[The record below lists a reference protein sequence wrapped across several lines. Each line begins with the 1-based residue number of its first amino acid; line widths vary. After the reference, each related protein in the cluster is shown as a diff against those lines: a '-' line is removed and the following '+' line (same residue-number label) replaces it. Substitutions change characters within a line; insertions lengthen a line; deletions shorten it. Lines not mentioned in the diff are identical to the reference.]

1 MCICRKSA
9 VSASIDNCAPASRR
23 RTSITTLS
31 FAKKAGVAFDRRLSA
46 LLKASTF
53 AVLMISTSASKTLW
67 RSSKQGIL
75 RSSMSEPNGK
85 LAAKLGIL
93 NLIGVSHS
101 RAGEARR
108 RRQYNEYGKGAEAS
122 PLQMRANQ
130 RMLQSMRQS
139 LENASLQS
147 YKTQFL
153 EHPECKVHVFHK
165 NFHRNQVLEA
175 LNRKLKSNQINRMP
189 SILHKTSSISHL
201 AWSNSFARRGSVWPF
216 SISTSP
222 CATRLSFVLN
232 RNCRED
238 EGRSLGIALQEGIPN
253 HLKRLRTK
261 SSVVSVKEK
270 ALLKASGVD

>member
-31 FAKKAGVAFDRRLSA
+31 FAKKAGVALNRRLSA
-46 LLKASTF
+46 WLKASTF

-165 NFHRNQVLEA
+165 NFHSNQVLEA
-175 LNRKLKSNQINRMP
+175 LNRKLKSNQ
-189 SILHKTSSISHL
+189 
-201 AWSNSFARRGSVWPF
+201 
-216 SISTSP
+216 
-222 CATRLSFVLN
+222 SFVFFKQKTAYEISFGLEQLI
-232 RNCRED
+232 RPPRVRLAVFYFYE
-238 EGRSLGIALQEGIPN
+238 SLCHEVELCTQPQ
-253 HLKRLRTK
+253 L
-261 SSVVSVKEK
+261 
-270 ALLKASGVD
+270 

>member
-1 MCICRKSA
+1 
-9 VSASIDNCAPASRR
+9 
-23 RTSITTLS
+23 
-31 FAKKAGVAFDRRLSA
+31 
-46 LLKASTF
+46 
-53 AVLMISTSASKTLW
+53 MISTSASKTLW

-153 EHPECKVHVFHK
+153 EHPECKVHV
-165 NFHRNQVLEA
+165 
-175 LNRKLKSNQINRMP
+175 
-189 SILHKTSSISHL
+189 LHKKSSISHL

>member
-1 MCICRKSA
+1 
-9 VSASIDNCAPASRR
+9 
-23 RTSITTLS
+23 
-31 FAKKAGVAFDRRLSA
+31 
-46 LLKASTF
+46 
-53 AVLMISTSASKTLW
+53 MISTSASKTLW

-93 NLIGVSHS
+93 NLIGDSHS

-130 RMLQSMRQS
+130 RMLQFMRQS

-165 NFHRNQVLEA
+165 NFHRNQVREA
-175 LNRKLKSNQINRMP
+175 LSRKLKSNQSDAVN
-189 SILHKTSSISHL
+189 
-201 AWSNSFARRGSVWPF
+201 FA
-216 SISTSP
+216 
-222 CATRLSFVLN
+222 
-232 RNCRED
+232 
-238 EGRSLGIALQEGIPN
+238 
-253 HLKRLRTK
+253 
-261 SSVVSVKEK
+261 
-270 ALLKASGVD
+270 